1 MCFKISDHSR
11 LMAYVSFSAF
21 LGNIFMLCF
30 WSSVRLL
37 CAADAART
45 KWSTGK
51 VFHWITWGPH
61 IWGP

>member
-1 MCFKISDHSR
+1 
-11 LMAYVSFSAF
+11 MAYVSFSAF

-51 VFHWITWGPH
+51 VFHWI
-61 IWGP
+61 